1 MSPAKPASPVQQP
14 SAAEQ
19 WHAGGPLTAS
29 SSGSTGVSKLFTYQR
44 AHVIHAIEASAA
56 HFGWPT
62 GRAFTAWTPL
72 APQGIGARM
81 MVWRALHLGWTLLE
95 SEARAKPTLPA
106 EAVKSGVNF
115 AATTPHQA
123 RYLFE
128 SGELW
133 KINLLLL
140 GGESLN
146 AEFERELLAMQGN
159 LSQTQHP
166 STDIRLTFGMAET
179 LSHIAERPIGCP
191 HFQVLPGV
199 DVSVVGGTEGELAV
213 VAPLRG
219 IQKKLVTRDRV
230 RILTS
235 PAGAFEWLGRI
246 DNVINTGGV
255 KVQPERLEALLAGA
269 VTEAGGGRFYIVGR
283 PHPTTGQQVVLVL
296 AADDPADEHTILS
309 ACAAALPSLLHPQRP
324 RAIERRRLM
333 YTATGKICRN

>member
-14 SAAEQ
+14 RAAEQ

-44 AHVIHAIEASAA
+44 DHVIHAIEASAA

-81 MVWRALHLGWTLLE
+81 MVW
-95 SEARAKPTLPA
+95 
-106 EAVKSGVNF
+106 
-115 AATTPHQA
+115 
-123 RYLFE
+123 
-128 SGELW
+128 
-133 KINLLLL
+133 
-140 GGESLN
+140 
-146 AEFERELLAMQGN
+146 
-159 LSQTQHP
+159 
-166 STDIRLTFGMAET
+166 
-179 LSHIAERPIGCP
+179 
-191 HFQVLPGV
+191 
-199 DVSVVGGTEGELAV
+199 
-213 VAPLRG
+213 
-219 IQKKLVTRDRV
+219 RDRV

-269 VTEAGGGRFYIVGR
+269 VKEAGGGRFYIVGR